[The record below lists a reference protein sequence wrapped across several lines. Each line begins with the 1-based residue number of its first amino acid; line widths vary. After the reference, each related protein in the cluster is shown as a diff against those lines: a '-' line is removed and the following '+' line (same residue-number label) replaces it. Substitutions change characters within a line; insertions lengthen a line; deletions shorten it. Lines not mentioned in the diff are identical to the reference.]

1 MLVDCCWNYPSN
13 YQPTTNNQQLFT
25 MANLKEIR
33 NRITSVSST
42 MQITAAMKMV
52 SAAKLKKAQDAIT
65 AMRPYAEK
73 LTELLQNL
81 SATLDGDVGGEFT
94 KQREVKK
101 VLVVAITSNRGLCG
115 AFNTNVIKEVKNR
128 ADYYA
133 GKQVDVFAIGKKGN
147 DILTK
152 TLTVVDNQSNVFDA
166 LTFDNVTV
174 IAEMLTQK
182 FVSGDYDKIELVY
195 NQFKNAATQ
204 IVQVEQFLPLAP
216 IKSDTPAS
224 TGDYIFEPSKEE
236 IVLTL
241 IPKSLKTQLYKGI
254 RDSFA
259 SEHGAR
265 MTAMHKATDN
275 ATELRD
281 QLKLT
286 YNKARQA
293 AITNEILEIVGGAEA
308 LKG

>member
-1 MLVDCCWNYPSN
+1 
-13 YQPTTNNQQLFT
+13 

-33 NRITSVSST
+33 NRITSVQST
-42 MQITAAMKMV
+42 MQITSAMKMV

-73 LTELLQNL
+73 LTEILQSL
-81 SATLDGDVGGEFT
+81 SASMEGQVGGDFT
-94 KQREVKK
+94 QQREVKK
-101 VLVVAITSNRGLCG
+101 VLIVAITSNRGLCG
-115 AFNTNVIKEVKNR
+115 AFNTNVIKQVKVVTE
-128 ADYYA
+128 AYV
-133 GKQVDVFAIGKKGN
+133 GKQVDVLAIGKKGN
-147 DILTK
+147 DVLRK
-152 TLTVVDNQSNVFDA
+152 THTVIENKSEVFDN
-166 LTFDNVTV
+166 LTFENVAR
-174 IAEMLTQK
+174 ISDHLTDL
-182 FVSGDYDKIELVY
+182 FLSGAYDKIEVVY

-204 IVQVEQFLPLAP
+204 IVQTEQFLPLAP
-216 IKSDTPAS
+216 LEINKNIAPA
-224 TGDYIFEPSKEE
+224 DYIFEPSKEE

-241 IPKSLKTQLYKGI
+241 IPKSLKTQLYKSI

-275 ATELRD
+275 ATDLRN

-293 AITNEILEIVGGAEA
+293 AITGEILEIVGGAEA
-308 LKG
+308 LNG

>member
-1 MLVDCCWNYPSN
+1 
-13 YQPTTNNQQLFT
+13 

-42 MQITAAMKMV
+42 MQITSAMKMV
-52 SAAKLKKAQDAIT
+52 SSAKLKKAQDAIT

-81 SATLDGDVGGEFT
+81 SSTLDGDIGGEFT
-94 KQREVKK
+94 TQREIKK

-128 ADYYA
+128 ATFYA

-147 DILTK
+147 DVLSK
-152 TLTVVDNQSNVFDA
+152 TLSVVNNESSVFDT
-166 LTFDNVTV
+166 LTFDNVAKIAQTLTEKFTTGEYDRIEV
-174 IAEMLTQK
+174 I
-182 FVSGDYDKIELVY
+182 Y

-204 IVQVEQFLPLAP
+204 IVQTEQFLPLAA
-216 IKSDTPAS
+216 IKTDVPAM

-275 ATELRD
+275 ATELRN

>member
-1 MLVDCCWNYPSN
+1 
-13 YQPTTNNQQLFT
+13 

-42 MQITAAMKMV
+42 MQITSAMKMV

-81 SATLDGDVGGEFT
+81 SATLEGEVGGAFT
-94 KQREVKK
+94 AQREVNK
-101 VLVVAITSNRGLCG
+101 VLIVAITSNRGLCG
-115 AFNTNVIKEVKNR
+115 AFNTNVIKQVKVVT
-128 ADYYA
+128 DMYP

-147 DILTK
+147 DVLGRTN
-152 TLTVVDNQSNVFDA
+152 TVIDNQSAVFDS
-166 LTFDNVTV
+166 LTFENVAA
-174 IAEMLTQK
+174 IAEVLTQK
-182 FVSGDYDKIELVY
+182 FVAGDYDKIEIIY

-204 IVQVEQFLPLAP
+204 IVQTEQFLPLAP
-216 IKSDTPAS
+216 IKSDVPAS

-241 IPKSLKTQLYKGI
+241 IPKSLKTQLYKAI

-275 ATELRD
+275 ATDLRN

-308 LKG
+308 LNG

>member
-1 MLVDCCWNYPSN
+1 
-13 YQPTTNNQQLFT
+13 

-33 NRITSVSST
+33 NRIASVSST
-42 MQITAAMKMV
+42 MQITSAMKMV

-65 AMRPYAEK
+65 AMRPYANT

-81 SATLDGDVGGEFT
+81 SGSIEDASGSAYANERPVE
-94 KQREVKK
+94 K
-101 VLVVAITSNRGLCG
+101 VLLVAITSNRGLCG
-115 AFNTNVIKEVKNR
+115 GFNSSIIKKIIAQRNGV
-128 ADYYA
+128 YA
-133 GKQVDVFAIGKKGN
+133 GKQVEVFTIGKKGN
-147 DILTK
+147 DILSK
-152 TLTVVDNQSNVFDA
+152 EFTVTDNRGDVFDD
-166 LTFDNVTV
+166 LTFANVAAV
-174 IAEMLTQK
+174 ADQLMELYA
-182 FVSGDYDKIELVY
+182 SGAYDRIDLVY
-195 NQFKNAATQ
+195 NRFKNAATQ
-204 IVQVEQFLPLAP
+204 IVTPEQFLPIVP
-216 IKSDTPAS
+216 VTEKTAS
-224 TGDYIFEPSKEE
+224 TSDYIYEPAQAE
-236 IVLTL
+236 IVSML
-241 IPKSLKTQLYKGI
+241 IPKALKTQLFKAL

-308 LKG
+308 LNG

>member
-1 MLVDCCWNYPSN
+1 
-13 YQPTTNNQQLFT
+13 

-42 MQITAAMKMV
+42 MQITSAMKMV

-73 LTELLQNL
+73 LTELLQSL
-81 SATLDGDVGGEFT
+81 SATLDGEIGGNFT
-94 KQREVKK
+94 SQRDIKK
-101 VLVVAITSNRGLCG
+101 VLIVAITSNRGLCG
-115 AFNTNVIKEVKNR
+115 AFNSNVIKQVKVV
-128 ADYYA
+128 ADSYN
-133 GKQVDVFAIGKKGN
+133 GKQVDVFAIGKKGG
-147 DILTK
+147 DVLRK
-152 TLTVVDNQSNVFDA
+152 TNIVLGHHNAIFDN
-166 LTFDNVTV
+166 LTFENVSQ
-174 IAEMLTQK
+174 IAEDLTEK
-182 FVSGDYDKIELVY
+182 FTSGEYDKIEIVY

-204 IVQVEQFLPLAP
+204 IVQTEQFLPLAP
-216 IKSDTPAS
+216 LKSDTPVS

-241 IPKSLKTQLYKGI
+241 IPKSLRTQLYKAI

>member
-1 MLVDCCWNYPSN
+1 
-13 YQPTTNNQQLFT
+13 

-42 MQITAAMKMV
+42 MQITSAMKMV

-81 SATLDGDVGGEFT
+81 SSTLDGDTGGEYT
-94 KQREVKK
+94 KQREINK

-115 AFNTNVIKEVKNR
+115 AFNTNVIKQSKAI
-128 ADYYA
+128 ADSYV
-133 GKQVDVFAIGKKGN
+133 GKQVDIFAIGKKGN
-147 DILTK
+147 DILKK
-152 TLTVVDNQSNVFDA
+152 TYSVVENRSDVFDN
-166 LTFDNVTV
+166 LTFDN
-174 IAEMLTQK
+174 IAEIAQMLMDK
-182 FVSGDYDKIELVY
+182 FISGDYDRIEIVY
-195 NQFKNAATQ
+195 NEFKNAATQ
-204 IVQVEQFLPLAP
+204 IVQTQQFLPLAP
-216 IKSDTPAS
+216 IKSDTRAKGELSEAKPAS

-241 IPKSLKTQLYKGI
+241 IPKSLKTQLYKSI

-275 ATELRD
+275 ATDLRD

>member
-1 MLVDCCWNYPSN
+1 
-13 YQPTTNNQQLFT
+13 

-33 NRITSVSST
+33 SRIASVSST
-42 MQITAAMKMV
+42 MQITSAMKMV

-65 AMRPYAEK
+65 AMRPYADT

-81 SATLDGDVGGEFT
+81 SGSIEDASGSVYATERPV
-94 KQREVKK
+94 QK
-101 VLVVAITSNRGLCG
+101 VLLVAITSNRGLCG
-115 AFNTNVIKEVKNR
+115 GFNSNIIKEVINQR
-128 ADYYA
+128 DNNYA
-133 GKQVDVFAIGKKGN
+133 GKQVDVFTIGKKGN
-147 DILTK
+147 DILSK
-152 TLTVVDNQSNVFDA
+152 DFSVAENRGDVFDE
-166 LTFDNVTV
+166 LTFTNVATV
-174 IAEMLTQK
+174 ADQLMALYGGGI
-182 FVSGDYDKIELVY
+182 YDRIDLVY
-195 NQFKNAATQ
+195 NRFKNAATQ
-204 IVQVEQFLPLAP
+204 IVTAEQFLPIVPVAAE
-216 IKSDTPAS
+216 TAS
-224 TGDYIFEPSKEE
+224 NSDYIYEPAQEE
-236 IVLTL
+236 IVSTL
-241 IPKSLKTQLYKGI
+241 IPKALKTQLFKAL

-308 LKG
+308 LNG

>member
-1 MLVDCCWNYPSN
+1 
-13 YQPTTNNQQLFT
+13 

-42 MQITAAMKMV
+42 MQITSAMKMV

-81 SATLDGDVGGEFT
+81 SATLDGDAGGEFT
-94 KQREVKK
+94 TQREVKR
-101 VLVVAITSNRGLCG
+101 VLVVAITSNRGLAG
-115 AFNTNVIKEVKNR
+115 AFNSNVIKEAKNL
-128 ADYYA
+128 AEQVYV
-133 GKQVDVFAIGKKGN
+133 GKQVDFITIGKKGN
-147 DILTK
+147 DVIRK
-152 TLTVVDNQSNVFDA
+152 ANTVISNNNAIFDN
-166 LTFDNVTV
+166 LTFDNVAA
-174 IAEMLTQK
+174 IADELIELFVTNK
-182 FVSGDYDKIELVY
+182 FDKIVLVY

-204 IVQVEQFLPLAP
+204 IVQAEQFLPLAP
-216 IKSDTPAS
+216 IVSENTANA
-224 TGDYIFEPSKEE
+224 GDYIFEPSKEE

-241 IPKSLKTQLYKGI
+241 IPKMLKTQLYKAI
-254 RDSFA
+254 RDSYA

-275 ATELRD
+275 ATELRN